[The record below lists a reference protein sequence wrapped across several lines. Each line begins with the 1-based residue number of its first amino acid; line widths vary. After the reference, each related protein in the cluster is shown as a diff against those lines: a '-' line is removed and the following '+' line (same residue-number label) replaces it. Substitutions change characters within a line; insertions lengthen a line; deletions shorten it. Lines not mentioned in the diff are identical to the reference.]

1 MSTSDQPGRRQDRVL
16 RVLRFALT
24 ALDGTQSLSLIT
36 AHPVSLRPFFKAGP
50 LPPDYFISH
59 FIELLPHFM
68 LDKDLSHCRRN
79 PDFRDGLST
88 MDYASLPAVLNQ
100 ISSTFQFAHVAT
112 DQVRQYFMVR
122 KQSYFPC

>member
-1 MSTSDQPGRRQDRVL
+1 M
-16 RVLRFALT
+16 
-24 ALDGTQSLSLIT
+24 QSRLLVIV
-36 AHPVSLRPFFKAGP
+36 HRVSLCPFFKTGP

-68 LDKDLSHCRRN
+68 LDQDLSHCRRN

-88 MDYASLPAVLNQ
+88 VDHASPPPLISQV
-100 ISSTFQFAHVAT
+100 SSTFQFAHVAT

-122 KQSYFPC
+122 DQLYFPC